1 MRYRVLVPLGVG
13 AFLTVVALWVP
24 VAVVAQAQSGKPAT
38 PATASGKTATPATPN
53 ALSGGTATT
62 AWFGTQRRRPGW
74 TPPRTV
80 GGSDLRAT

>member
-1 MRYRVLVPLGVG
+1 
-13 AFLTVVALWVP
+13 
-24 VAVVAQAQSGKPAT
+24 
-38 PATASGKTATPATPN
+38 
-53 ALSGGTATT
+53 LSGGTATT